1 MLLEQEYRSAQA
13 AERVARLRRGL
24 ALRAMRATGLSQRA
38 IAATLG
44 VTQPAIS
51 QQLDAAP
58 HPADVPPETL
68 MDAAAPLLRSIAADR
83 GFTDL
88 ALFGSVAR
96 GDSRR
101 DSDVDL
107 LVQPPGDTTIKD
119 LIELRDLFSQILCR
133 SVDLVTYNSL
143 TPGVDDDIRREAVPL

>member
-58 HPADVPPETL
+58 HPADVSPETL